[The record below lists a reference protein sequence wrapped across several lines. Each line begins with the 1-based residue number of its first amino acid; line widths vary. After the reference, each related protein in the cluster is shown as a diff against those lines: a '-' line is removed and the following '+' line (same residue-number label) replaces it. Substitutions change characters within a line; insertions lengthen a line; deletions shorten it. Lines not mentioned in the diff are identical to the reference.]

1 MFWEPL
7 LVSQMVEARCL
18 VCVSSPTERA
28 AWGLASSLCPVEAG
42 LECPRP
48 KGKNASFVPA
58 QHLFSLGHEQKA
70 RILVLDFQGEWRF
83 WDLCILRYSSDAYL
97 L

>member
-18 VCVSSPTERA
+18 VCVSSPTGSA

-42 LECPRP
+42 LVPETKRSS
-48 KGKNASFVPA
+48 ASFVPA
-58 QHLFSLGHEQKA
+58 QHLFSLGHGQRA
-70 RILVLDFQGEWRF
+70 GILVLDFQGE
-83 WDLCILRYSSDAYL
+83 
-97 L
+97 

>member
-18 VCVSSPTERA
+18 LCVSSPTERA

-48 KGKNASFVPA
+48 KGAMPTLFQPSTCSPWAMNKELGFLSWIFKGNGDSGIFV
-58 QHLFSLGHEQKA
+58 F
-70 RILVLDFQGEWRF
+70 
-83 WDLCILRYSSDAYL
+83 
-97 L
+97 